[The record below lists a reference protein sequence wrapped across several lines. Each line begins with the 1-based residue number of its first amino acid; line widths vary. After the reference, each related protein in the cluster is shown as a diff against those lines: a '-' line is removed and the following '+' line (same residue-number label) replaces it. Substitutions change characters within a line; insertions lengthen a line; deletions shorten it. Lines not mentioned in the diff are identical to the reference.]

1 MSRHYTCLLLCTILL
16 WCVSVTPVL
25 ATSTTKSADKEKLE
39 RAIQYFQGG
48 KFHEALLLFAP
59 LSKKYTLSKR
69 TIAYMGVCCYY
80 EGDFEMATNCFAQSA
95 EDIEYFAPQE
105 RAVYYFCRAESFLQ
119 LKQYADAL
127 SAYETFT
134 TVCHPNEKAEAYFKM
149 ATCHMACKQWQQAL
163 FFLISAQESNE
174 VYPIFSNKKTLK
186 INDMIKECHNL
197 LNDGTTFAN

>member
-95 EDIEYFAPQE
+95 EEIEYFAPQE
-105 RAVYYFCRAESFLQ
+105 RAVYYFCRAESLLQ

-134 TVCHPNEKAEAYFKM
+134 TVCHPNEKAEAYFKWQL
-149 ATCHMACKQWQQAL
+149 ATWHANNGNRHY
-163 FFLISAQESNE
+163 FFLLVRKSATRYILYS
-174 VYPIFSNKKTLK
+174 VIKKL
-186 INDMIKECHNL
+186 
-197 LNDGTTFAN
+197 